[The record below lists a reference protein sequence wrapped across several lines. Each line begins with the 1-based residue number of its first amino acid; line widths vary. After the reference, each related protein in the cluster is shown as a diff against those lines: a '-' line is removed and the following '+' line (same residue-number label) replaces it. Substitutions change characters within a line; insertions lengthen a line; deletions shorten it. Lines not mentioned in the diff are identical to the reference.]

1 MIGLSESWNT
11 LVTGSSNNMA
21 AIQSC
26 GSNLGELLR
35 AHEWFRRGAAE

>member
-1 MIGLSESWNT
+1 
-11 LVTGSSNNMA
+11 MA

-35 AHEWFRRGAAE
+35 AQSGSGGGQSSEDVLW

>member
-1 MIGLSESWNT
+1 
-11 LVTGSSNNMA
+11 MA

-35 AHEWFRRGAAE
+35 GTRAIQGGVQPSEDVL

>member
-1 MIGLSESWNT
+1 
-11 LVTGSSNNMA
+11 MA

-35 AHEWFRRGAAE
+35 AHERFRRVQPSEDVLR